1 MEELGVPELTTEQI
15 QTLCFTAEDAARK
28 YVLSKVTSKMIDK
41 LDIAVEAAGMKPLNL
56 SIEID
61 LELSSKIKNV
71 NADAIVREAIKE
83 AYKMSEDYLRKLK

>member
-1 MEELGVPELTTEQI
+1 VEELGIPELTTEQI
-15 QTLCFTAEDAARK
+15 QILCFTAEDAARK
-28 YVLSKVTSKMIDK
+28 YVLSKVTSKMLEK

-71 NADAIVREAIKE
+71 DADALAREAIKE

>member
-71 NADAIVREAIKE
+71 DADALVREAIKE